1 MGLFKEIMCT
11 HCGKKTNMLTR
22 AKLRDGSYL
31 CSKCAAAAPTSS
43 SLCEGD
49 YQDYLKVLEYM
60 EESKNKLAK
69 EFHETHRFQSI
80 HIDTQHKLFYL
91 DDVYPTVYLKF
102 ENLEEFNMNFAADE
116 VKTGMLSTKVTG
128 KIFYKV
134 KVSFPTI
141 FIDQVLARDVKAT
154 AKVKSGIFSDK
165 VVYDN
170 PKGMD
175 DFLHYFAQA
184 WQTAIDEK
192 SARLIR
198 EVEEKCYNTQC
209 DYDSYQTTDQ
219 AHVDELQQAMAL
231 FMIDDLSAVTLDDIK
246 AQRNRLIKVYHPDVG
261 DSTDTSFA
269 QKINNAYEILKSHL
283 S

>member
-11 HCGKKTNMLTR
+11 HCGKKTNPLTR
-22 AKLRDGSYL
+22 FKLKDGACL
-31 CSKCAAAAPTSS
+31 CSKCVAALPSAFSRG
-43 SLCEGD
+43 EGD
-49 YQDYLKVLEYM
+49 YQDYLMSLAYL
-60 EESKNKLAK
+60 EESKNQLAK
-69 EFHETHRFQSI
+69 VFQETHRFHSI

-91 DDVYPTVYLKF
+91 EDVYPTVYLKF

-134 KVSFPTI
+134 KLSAPPI
-141 FIDQVLARDVKAT
+141 FIDKVLARDVKAT

-184 WQTAIDEK
+184 WQTALEEK

-198 EVEEKCYNTQC
+198 EVEEKCYNSQY
-209 DYDSYQTTDQ
+209 DYDSYQTADQ

-231 FMIDDLSAVTLDDIK
+231 FMIDDLSTVTLDDIK

>member
-1 MGLFKEIMCT
+1 MGLFKEIMCV

-22 AKLRDGSYL
+22 AKLKDGSYL
-31 CSKCAAAAPTSS
+31 CSKCASAIPSAVSI
-43 SLCEGD
+43 CEGD
-49 YQDYLKVLEYM
+49 YQAYLSTLGYI
-60 EESKNKLAK
+60 EESKNQLAK
-69 EFHETHRFQSI
+69 EFRETHRFQSI

-91 DDVYPTVYLKF
+91 DDVYPTIYLKF
-102 ENLEEFNMNFAADE
+102 ENLDEFNMNFAADD
-116 VKTGMLSTKVTG
+116 VKTGMLGSKVTG

-134 KVSFPTI
+134 KVSFPAI
-141 FIDQVLARDVKAT
+141 FIDRVLVDNAKAT
-154 AKVKSGIFSDK
+154 ANIKTGIFNDK
-165 VVYDN
+165 VSYGN

-184 WQTAIDEK
+184 WQSAIDEK
-192 SARLIR
+192 SARLAR
-198 EVEEKCYNTQC
+198 EFEESCYKSQY

-231 FMIDDLSAVTLDDIK
+231 FMIDDLSTVTLDDIK

-269 QKINNAYEILKSHL
+269 QKINNAYEILKNHL